1 MIKTAFI
8 AAKSIKWKRG
18 NKMSKYKPGDKFLI
32 EIEGVNQESAVS
44 KFVDYKINGSDLAVY
59 EGYLDEFKMIKPGE
73 IEKVGYEDGL
83 KDAFYAAKMIEFD
96 VKEGGIDFKNLIKI
110 FGFSS
115 LKSIIFNFEPK
126 EIVEKI
132 KRFKECQG
140 KFCVG
145 DVVKSKNNE
154 KIILVVTQMCS
165 DGDFKGI
172 KISETDEYGRF
183 LGYYDKRSAE
193 RFEKTGKHFNLEE
206 LFNLDKGE

>member
-1 MIKTAFI
+1 M
-8 AAKSIKWKRG
+8 
-18 NKMSKYKPGDKFLI
+18 
-32 EIEGVNQESAVS
+32 
-44 KFVDYKINGSDLAVY
+44 Y
-59 EGYLDEFKMIKPGE
+59 EK
-73 IEKVGYEDGL
+73 GL
-83 KDAFYAAKMIEFD
+83 KDAFYAMKMIEFD
-96 VKEGGIDFKNLIKI
+96 FNEGGIDSNNLIKI

-165 DGDFKGI
+165 DGDFEGI

>member
-1 MIKTAFI
+1 
-8 AAKSIKWKRG
+8 
-18 NKMSKYKPGDKFLI
+18 MSKYKPGDKFLI
-32 EIEGVNQESAVS
+32 EIKGVNQESTVS

-59 EGYLDEFKMIKPGE
+59 EGYLDKLKMIKPDE

-83 KDAFYAAKMIEFD
+83 KDAFYAVKMIEFE
-96 VKEGGIDFKNLIKI
+96 VKEGGINFSNLIKI

-115 LKSIIFNFEPK
+115 LKNIIFNFEPK

-165 DGDFKGI
+165 DGDFEGI

>member
-1 MIKTAFI
+1 
-8 AAKSIKWKRG
+8 
-18 NKMSKYKPGDKFLI
+18 MSKYKPGDKFLI
-32 EIEGVNQESAVS
+32 EIKGVNQESTVS

-59 EGYLDEFKMIKPGE
+59 EGYLDEFKMIKPDE
-73 IEKVGYEDGL
+73 IKKEVYEKGL
-83 KDAFYAAKMIEFD
+83 KDAFYAMKMIEFD
-96 VKEGGIDFKNLIKI
+96 FNEGGIDSNNLIKI

-165 DGDFKGI
+165 DGNFEGI
-172 KISETDEYGRF
+172 KISETNEYGRF

>member
-1 MIKTAFI
+1 
-8 AAKSIKWKRG
+8 
-18 NKMSKYKPGDKFLI
+18 MSKYKPGDKFLI

-183 LGYYDKRSAE
+183 LGYYNKRSAE